1 MTMNEERENES
12 LSDAACS
19 ALVKSYSVEE
29 LKDMR
34 GKAISSLLDPDLRI
48 RGQGLCDLHEMA
60 GNDFAFRKMKKMI
73 DHLDR
78 AIAIKE
84 DTVVKKLRRFF
95 RPKRRKLNF
104 TGRYIS

>member
-1 MTMNEERENES
+1 MSTDMTMNEERENES

-29 LKDMR
+29 LKEMR
-34 GKAISSLLDPDLRI
+34 TKAIDSLIDPNMASFESDLAFK
-48 RGQGLCDLHEMA
+48 EM
-60 GNDFAFRKMKKMI
+60 NKMI
-73 DHLDR
+73 DHLNR

-84 DTVVKKLRRFF
+84 DTVVKKIRRFF

-104 TGRYIS
+104 TGRDIY